1 MNDFDRLLATEFG
14 LKPQGKSAPMS
25 SSSKGSSN
33 FTKTSSLNFDSH
45 SRSFRSSNHDSD
57 SFSDL
62 FNSNPISRT
71 TSGFASM
78 SVNSPVYDKPLYDDD
93 GSAAA
98 FDDLLGG
105 FDHSNKTV
113 KNEKGVSDFDDLING
128 FGNSKSSRQRCGY

>member
-45 SRSFRSSNHDSD
+45 SRSFHSSNHD
-57 SFSDL
+57 SDL
-62 FNSNPISRT
+62 FNSNPISRS

-93 GSAAA
+93 DGSAAA

-105 FDHSNKTV
+105 FGHSKKTV
-113 KNEKGVSDFDDLING
+113 KNERGVGDFDDLING